1 MGLFGG
7 KKRVLVVDD
16 EASTRNMLMMLLED
30 SGYEVLEAAAGD
42 TAVAEATEQVPD
54 LIILDI
60 NLPQFTG
67 IQVLHL
73 LRGNPKTKSIPV
85 VMCTAHDTLEDVE
98 RCLAA
103 GANDY
108 IQKPFD
114 LKGVL
119 AKVRKYLG

>member
-7 KKRVLVVDD
+7 KKRVLIVDD
-16 EASTRNMLMMLLED
+16 EASTRSMLTMLLED
-30 SGYEVLEAAAGD
+30 AGYEVLEAAAGD
-42 TAVAEATEQVPD
+42 TAVTEATEQIPD

-67 IQVLHL
+67 IQVLQL
-73 LRGNPKTKSIPV
+73 LRGNPKTKAIPV

-103 GANDY
+103 GAQDY

-119 AKVRKYLG
+119 AKIQKYLA

>member
-7 KKRVLVVDD
+7 KKRILIVDD
-16 EASTRNMLMMLLED
+16 EASTRSMLTMLLED
-30 SGYEVLEAAAGD
+30 AGYEVLEAAAGD
-42 TAVAEATEQVPD
+42 TAVTEATEQVPD

-67 IQVLHL
+67 IQVLQL
-73 LRGNPKTKSIPV
+73 LRGNPKTKAIPI

-119 AKVRKYLG
+119 TKIQKYLT

>member
-7 KKRVLVVDD
+7 KKRVLIVDD
-16 EASTRNMLMMLLED
+16 EASTRSMLTMLLED
-30 SGYEVLEAAAGD
+30 AGYEVLEAAAGD
-42 TAVAEATEQVPD
+42 TAVTEATEQIPD

-60 NLPQFTG
+60 NLPQLTG
-67 IQVLHL
+67 IQVLQL
-73 LRGNPKTKSIPV
+73 LRGNPKTKAIPV

-103 GANDY
+103 GAQDY

-119 AKVRKYLG
+119 TKIQKYLA